1 MTPRPAWPS
10 LRACGEPPEVTVG
23 ETPGRP
29 CSCCR
34 PRAVATV
41 TGAVTGGVGSRL
53 GPHSALLQTQRL
65 RGLPRS
71 WSAGCH
77 SFLLKKTRSRG
88 APPEAGAEA
97 GAGQWGPPGPA
108 PTPSQPWAPGGFPI
122 LLCSSFFL
130 PRIHE
135 VNRLDRLSLGP
146 GDVPG
151 PVLGSKQG
159 PRPRGA

>member
-1 MTPRPAWPS
+1 M
-10 LRACGEPPEVTVG
+10 TVG

-97 GAGQWGPPGPA
+97 GAGQWGPPGLRPH
-108 PTPSQPWAPGGFPI
+108 PPS
-122 LLCSSFFL
+122 
-130 PRIHE
+130 
-135 VNRLDRLSLGP
+135 
-146 GDVPG
+146 PG
-151 PVLGSKQG
+151 PLVVFQSLYAPVSSCPEFMK
-159 PRPRGA
+159 